1 MRYLQLGKT
10 ELSVSQL
17 ILGSMQF
24 GWTADEPTAFAIM
37 DAFVEAGGTTID
49 TADIYTT
56 WAEHTHGGIAEEIIG
71 RWMRQR
77 NNRSSLIIATKGRG
91 RMWDGPD
98 GEGLSRAHLT
108 RAVDD
113 SLRRLQIDHID
124 LYQTHWDDENVP
136 LEETLGTL
144 NDMIQAGKLRA
155 IGCSNTTAAHLEKA
169 LTLGDQPGLARYN
182 SLQPHYNMAHRREFE
197 AHLQAL
203 CTEHNVGVLPYSP
216 LGGGFLTGKYRRG
229 DPIPESTRAN
239 SIQRRYY
246 NERGWHIIDTLD
258 EIARAQGRS
267 ISQIALAWLLHQ
279 PAVTA
284 PIIGANKMEHLRDL
298 LGALAITLSP
308 EEQAALTSASE
319 E

>member
-1 MRYLQLGKT
+1 MRSLQLGKT

-17 ILGSMQF
+17 VLGSMQF
-24 GWTADEPTAFAIM
+24 GWTADEPTSFAIM

-56 WAEHTHGGIAEEIIG
+56 WAENTHGGIAEEIIG
-71 RWMRQR
+71 RWIQQR
-77 NNRSSLIIATKGRG
+77 ANRHSLIIATKGRG

-108 RAVDD
+108 RAIDD
-113 SLRRLQIDHID
+113 SLRRLQVDYID

-144 NDMIQAGKLRA
+144 HEMIQAGKIRT

-169 LTLGDQPGLARYN
+169 LTLSEQPGLARYN

-203 CTEHNVGVLPYSP
+203 CTNHTVGVLPYSP

-229 DPIPESTRAN
+229 APIPESTRAN
-239 SIQRRYY
+239 SIQRRYF
-246 NERGWHIIDTLD
+246 NERGWRIIDALEQVASD
-258 EIARAQGRS
+258 HGHSIA
-267 ISQIALAWLLHQ
+267 QIALAWLMNQ
-279 PAVTA
+279 PGVTA

-298 LGALAITLSP
+298 LGAVEVTLTQ
-308 EEQAALTSASE
+308 EEQDTLTNASAE
-319 E
+319 